1 MTCLE
6 SIIEGKADFV
16 NTFGIKTPTLTH
28 PITFSS
34 AMTNL
39 LLNTICS
46 SYRHK

>member
-28 PITFSS
+28 P
-34 AMTNL
+34 
-39 LLNTICS
+39 
-46 SYRHK
+46 K